1 MKSDDLPNISS
12 FDTASNILD
21 APIRPDKHA
30 EKTTAN
36 NPMMTNGPQTLISG
50 RNR

>member
-1 MKSDDLPNISS
+1 MKNKDIPNISS

-30 EKTTAN
+30 EKTTEN
-36 NPMMTNGPQTLISG
+36 NPMITNGSQILISG
-50 RNR
+50 KNK